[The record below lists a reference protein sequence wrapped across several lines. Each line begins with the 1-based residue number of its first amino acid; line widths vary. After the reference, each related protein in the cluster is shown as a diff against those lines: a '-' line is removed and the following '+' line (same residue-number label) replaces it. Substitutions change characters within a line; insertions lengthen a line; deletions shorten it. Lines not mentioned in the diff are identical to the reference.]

1 MFSRIVVG
9 LDGSPQSDRAFA
21 VARDMAALTKAAVT
35 IVHVR
40 EMMLAPAVGG
50 VPRRIDE
57 DEIETKIRTQAAEL
71 AKAGNGG
78 ELQIVAT
85 TAAGGPA
92 HDIANVARTA
102 GADLIVVGT
111 RGMGVIAGLLLGS
124 VTQRLLHLAHC
135 PVLAVPPGAVARE
148 AGTPAG
154 SAAAGA

>member
-21 VARDMAALTKAAVT
+21 VARDLAALTEAAVT

-57 DEIETKIRTQAAEL
+57 DEIEVKIRSQADEL
-71 AKAGNGG
+71 ATAGNGG

-85 TAAGGPA
+85 TSAGGPA
-92 HDIANVARTA
+92 HDIANVARDA
-102 GADLIVVGT
+102 GAELIVVGT
-111 RGMGVIAGLLLGS
+111 RGMGLIAGLLLGS
-124 VTQRLLHLAHC
+124 VTQRLLQIAPC
-135 PVLAVPPGAVARE
+135 PVLSVPV
-148 AGTPAG
+148 
-154 SAAAGA
+154 AAG

>member
-9 LDGSPQSDRAFA
+9 LDGSPQSDRAFT

-57 DEIETKIRTQAAEL
+57 DEIETKIRTQADEL

-85 TAAGGPA
+85 TSAGGPA
-92 HDIANVARTA
+92 HDIANVARDV
-102 GADLIVVGT
+102 GAELIVVGT
-111 RGMGVIAGLLLGS
+111 RGMGVIAGLLLGG
-124 VTQRLLHLAHC
+124 VTQRLLQIAPC
-135 PVLAVPPGAVARE
+135 PVLAVPVP
-148 AGTPAG
+148 
-154 SAAAGA
+154 S